1 MKSNPKALVYQTA
14 QKLTLPAEVFGASA
28 IEISGH
34 TQVLLSGHKGIRAY
48 GMEETVVDM
57 PYFAVTIRGSDLR
70 ISAMTKSELLIRGEL
85 SQIIFA
91 R

>member
-1 MKSNPKALVYQTA
+1 MKSNPKALIYQTA
-14 QKLTLPAEVFGASA
+14 QKLTLPAEVLGASA
-28 IEISGH
+28 IEISGR

-57 PYFAVTIRGSDLR
+57 PDFAVTVRGADLR
-70 ISAMTKSELLIRGEL
+70 ITAMTKSELMIHGEL
-85 SQIIFA
+85 SQIIFI